1 MSWHKEDEQTWG
13 YNYSNSSGV
22 RVRDQGMTE
31 TSDRSNRWKPRLM
44 RSFRVSEHLEE
55 MIKQECKRRKTD
67 FSSFMRAA
75 ALGAMRNRTYHRGDV
90 GS

>member
-1 MSWHKEDEQTWG
+1 MI
-13 YNYSNSSGV
+13 
-22 RVRDQGMTE
+22 E
-31 TSDRSNRWKPRLM
+31 TADRSNRWKPRLM

-75 ALGAMRNRTYHRGDV
+75 ALGAMGNRTGHRGDV
-90 GS
+90 SS

>member
-1 MSWHKEDEQTWG
+1 MKEI
-13 YNYSNSSGV
+13 
-22 RVRDQGMTE
+22 
-31 TSDRSNRWKPRLM
+31 SDRKNRWKQNLM

-55 MIKQECKRRKTD
+55 MIKQECKRRNTD

-90 GS
+90 SS

>member
-1 MSWHKEDEQTWG
+1 
-13 YNYSNSSGV
+13 
-22 RVRDQGMTE
+22 MTE

-55 MIKQECKRRKTD
+55 MIKQECKRRNTD